1 MTSTSASL
9 QATAIASLPLIS
21 ASFSCCAFSTTL
33 AICVLAP
40 RAGFA
45 DVGDH
50 FLRNCLAAGAGID
63 DAVLH
68 HRVDLLLVLSAD
80 PKSVRSLRLVLDLL
94 LQPGLVSR
102 FVLLPHLPLA
112 GVVGERGLV
121 DHRDAVRHGAHRLAH
136 PTPTARFHV
145 RIIVC

>member
-80 PKSVRSLRLVLDLL
+80 PKAVRSLRLVLDLL
-94 LQPGLVSR
+94 LEPRLVSR

-121 DHRDAVRHGAHRLAH
+121 DHGYAVSYVAQRLAH
-136 PTPTARFHV
+136 TRTSDRFLV
-145 RIIVC
+145 I